1 MSLGDKFDAK
11 KDQVVGGAK
20 EKVGDA
26 TDNEQ
31 LQAEGNAQ
39 EGKGH
44 VKEGL
49 ENLKDKA
56 AGAFND
62 AKDKL
67 SGDKK

>member
-31 LQAEGNAQ
+31 MQAEGNAQ

-44 VKEGL
+44 AKEGL

-56 AGAFND
+56 AGVFND
-62 AKDKL
+62 VKDKL

>member
-20 EKVGDA
+20 ESVGDA

-31 LQAEGNAQ
+31 LQAEGGAQ
-39 EGKGH
+39 QGKGNL
-44 VKEGL
+44 KEGV

-67 SGDKK
+67 SGDR